1 MTTNAAVNHMDV
13 APGSPTPCLFITRAG
28 GSRRVAEGAGV
39 PLFIFFLEQG
49 VGGRPPAGLQ
59 AREGGG
65 LAGEG
70 W

>member
-1 MTTNAAVNHMDV
+1 MNI
-13 APGSPTPCLFITRAG
+13 SSPCLFITCAG
-28 GSRRVAEGAGV
+28 GSRRVAEGAGA
-39 PLFIFFLEQG
+39 PLFIFFLKQG